1 MDLIE
6 RDDGFWWPANDGWC
20 HKVIHEELP
29 DLDKA
34 VSLTKGKT
42 LAVQAGGNVGV
53 WANHLAKSFVG
64 VVTVEP
70 DVANY
75 ECLKRNVPA
84 NVLHRQAGLA
94 DQLKVA
100 GLNKVDGNAGAHY
113 LVGVGDIPIITIDSL
128 NLEACDLI
136 CLDIEGGEP
145 DALRGSEQTIRKF
158 RPVIMFEEK
167 GLSQR
172 YYGIPEG
179 TAERWVLGLGLGYRV
194 KAKVRKDVIL
204 AC

>member
-6 RDDGFWWPANDGWC
+6 RDDGFWWPADDGWC

-29 DLDKA
+29 DLDRA
-34 VSLTKGKT
+34 VNLTKGKFV
-42 LAVQAGGNVGV
+42 AVQAGGNVGV
-53 WANHLAKSFVG
+53 WASHLAKTFG
-64 VVTVEP
+64 LVVTVEP
-70 DVANY
+70 DVTNY

-113 LVGVGDIPIITIDSL
+113 LCGVGDIPIVTIDSL

-136 CLDIEGGEP
+136 CLDIEGYEP
-145 DALRGSEQTIRKF
+145 LALQGARHTIRKY

-167 GLSQR
+167 GLSER
-172 YYGIPEG
+172 YYGIKRDS
-179 TAERWVLGLGLGYRV
+179 AEQWVIGLGAGYRV
-194 KAKVRKDVIL
+194 KHRVRADVIL

>member
-1 MDLIE
+1 MDMIE
-6 RDDGFWWPANDGWC
+6 RNGFWWPANDGWC

-29 DLDKA
+29 DLDRA
-34 VSLTKGKT
+34 VRLTKGKFV
-42 LAVQAGGNVGV
+42 AVQAGGNVGV
-53 WANHLAKSFVG
+53 WASHLAKTFG
-64 VVTVEP
+64 LVVTVEP
-70 DVANY
+70 DVTNY
-75 ECLKRNVPA
+75 ECLKRNVPV
-84 NVLHRQAGLA
+84 NVQHQRAGFADKPTQAGL
-94 DQLKVA
+94 
-100 GLNKVDGNAGAHY
+100 NNVDGNAGAHY
-113 LVGVGDIPIITIDSL
+113 MVGVGDIPVITIDGMGL
-128 NLEACDLI
+128 GACDLI
-136 CLDIEGGEP
+136 CLDIEGYEP
-145 DALRGSEQTIRKF
+145 LALQGAERTIRKH

>member
-29 DLDKA
+29 DLDAA
-34 VSLTKGKT
+34 VRLTKGKT
-42 LAVQAGGNVGV
+42 LAIQAGGNVGV
-53 WANHLAKSFVG
+53 WASHLAKSFAG

-70 DVANY
+70 DATNY
-75 ECLKRNVPA
+75 ECLKRNVPG
-84 NVLHRQAGLA
+84 NVMHRQAGLA
-94 DQLKVA
+94 DQLKLA

-113 LVGVGDIPIITIDSL
+113 MVGVGDIPVITIDSL

-136 CLDIEGGEP
+136 CLDIEGYEP
-145 DALRGSEQTIRKF
+145 LALQGAEQTIRKYS
-158 RPVIMFEEK
+158 PVIMFEEK

-179 TAERWVLGLGLGYRV
+179 TAERWVIGLGLGYS
-194 KAKVRKDVIL
+194 VRARARRDVIL